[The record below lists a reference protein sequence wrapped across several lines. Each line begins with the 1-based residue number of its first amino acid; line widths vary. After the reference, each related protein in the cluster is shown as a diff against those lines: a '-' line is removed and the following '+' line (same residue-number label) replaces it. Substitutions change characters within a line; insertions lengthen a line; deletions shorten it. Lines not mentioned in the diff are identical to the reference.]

1 MNDNLLKGAFGRFTV
16 KMILN
21 NLVVFCG
28 AVVHSYLTSMAVMCA
43 GFFFEKGCVS
53 FTVKGLRPK
62 RLLPVFRI
70 GLPSAVDRFY
80 KTVQL
85 FVINKVLLT
94 VSSGAAI
101 AAFADINTL
110 NNVFNSVVMGFGA
123 STLTMAGVFVG
134 EGDRDSLKALF
145 RLAVKKTLLST
156 GALAA
161 AVFLAAPLL
170 IGIFVPQ
177 GERRM
182 KWR

>member
-1 MNDNLLKGAFGRFTV
+1 M
-16 KMILN
+16 
-21 NLVVFCG
+21 
-28 AVVHSYLTSMAVMCA
+28 
-43 GFFFEKGCVS
+43 
-53 FTVKGLRPK
+53 
-62 RLLPVFRI
+62 LPVFRI

-85 FVINKVLLT
+85 FVINKVLLA

-170 IGIFVPQ
+170 IDILVLKGETGSMRVRDACRPFAPKRWLELHRGEDPARNIGIRTICSIAEEVRYSRTL
-177 GERRM
+177 GLDYLLIRL
-182 KWR
+182 